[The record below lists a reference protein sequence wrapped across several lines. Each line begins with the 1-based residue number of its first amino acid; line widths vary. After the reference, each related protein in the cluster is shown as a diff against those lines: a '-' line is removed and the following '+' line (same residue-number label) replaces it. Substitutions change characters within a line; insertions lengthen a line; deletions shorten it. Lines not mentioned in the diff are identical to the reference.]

1 MRLQINAAELYVLGR
16 ACYDEARIGK
26 TATVE
31 LLATATVFASVA
43 NFLSDRP
50 VTSSEAD
57 RMQKTLDELFAA
69 LEKDLQQIVNREQLH
84 AAIIKVVPLMP

>member
-1 MRLQINAAELYVLGR
+1 MFLGER
-16 ACYDEARIGK
+16 AMTKRA
-26 TATVE
+26 
-31 LLATATVFASVA
+31 LAKQQTLNYWQRATVFASVA

-84 AAIIKVVPLMP
+84 AAIIKVAPLMP